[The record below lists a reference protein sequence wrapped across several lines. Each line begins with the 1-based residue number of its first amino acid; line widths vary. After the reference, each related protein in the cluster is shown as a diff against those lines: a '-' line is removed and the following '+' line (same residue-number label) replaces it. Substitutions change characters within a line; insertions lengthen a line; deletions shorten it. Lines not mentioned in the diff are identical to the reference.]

1 VKNAR
6 GEVLAGAFGRAAIGG
21 GILKSAAT
29 IFEIE

>member
-21 GILKSAAT
+21 GILKSAA